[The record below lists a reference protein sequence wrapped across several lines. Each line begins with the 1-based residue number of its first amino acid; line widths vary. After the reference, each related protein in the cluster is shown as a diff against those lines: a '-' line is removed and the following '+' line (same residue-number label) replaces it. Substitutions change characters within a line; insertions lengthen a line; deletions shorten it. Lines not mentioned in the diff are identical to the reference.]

1 MTTPATN
8 PLSYNAYVQNLGVM
22 TIAQT
27 IETAGVSEFVDAPM
41 QTILPQALNYAELRI
56 ARDVDFL
63 QARSFNTYTLTQG
76 NNILQIP
83 INDFM
88 FLETLEVTQNSGATI
103 VNSAPLIPVTKEFI
117 QNCYAGAAS
126 ANTPRYFAMIGD
138 TFGDGADSF
147 LNVLL
152 GPVPNYAYPV
162 RVFGVIRLPSL
173 AKFAVAGA
181 ADTSYTWISQ
191 FLPDMLMMASMI
203 YISAFQRNF
212 SATSDSPD
220 MGASYEKQYQ
230 ALRLGAISEENRR
243 KFNES
248 GWSSL
253 STPVSATPSR
263 G

>member
-1 MTTPATN
+1 MASTPATN
-8 PLSYNAYVQNLGVM
+8 PLSYNGYVQNLGVM
-22 TIAQT
+22 TVADT
-27 IETAGVSEFVDAPM
+27 LETSGVYSFVDSPM

-56 ARDVDFL
+56 QRDIDFL
-63 QARSFNTYTLTQG
+63 QARSSNTYTMTQG

-83 INDFM
+83 INDF
-88 FLETLEVTQNSGATI
+88 FAVETLEVTQNSGATI
-103 VNSAPLIPVTKEFI
+103 VNSSPLTPVTKEFI

-126 ANTPRYFAMIGD
+126 ANTPRFFAMIGD
-138 TFGDGADSF
+138 TFGDGGNSF

-173 AKFAVAGA
+173 AKYATSGP
-181 ADTSYTWISQ
+181 ADTQYTFISQ
-191 FLPDMLMMASMI
+191 FLPDLLMMASMI

-212 SATSDSPD
+212 SATSDD
-220 MGASYEKQYQ
+220 AQMGQSYEKQYQ

-248 GWSSL
+248 AWSSY
-253 STPVSATPSR
+253 STPVSATATR
-263 G
+263 

>member
-1 MTTPATN
+1 MTAPATN
-8 PLSYNAYVQNLGVM
+8 PLSYNAYVQNLAVM
-22 TIAQT
+22 AVAITS
-27 IETAGVSEFVDAPM
+27 ETAGVWSFVDPDL

-56 ARDVDFL
+56 QRDIDFL
-63 QARSFNTYTLTQG
+63 QARSSNTYTLTQG
-76 NNILQIP
+76 NNVLQIP
-83 INDFM
+83 VNDF
-88 FLETLEVTQNSGATI
+88 FTIETLEVTQNSGATV
-103 VNSAPLIPVTKEFI
+103 VNSSPLVPVSKEFI

-126 ANTPRYFAMIGD
+126 ADTPRYFAMIGD

-147 LNVLL
+147 LNILL

-162 RVFGVIRLPSL
+162 RAFGVVRLPSL
-173 AKFAVAGA
+173 AKYATNGQ

-212 SATSDSPD
+212 GSTSDDPA
-220 MGASYEKQYQ
+220 MGQTYEKQYQ

-248 GWSSL
+248 AWSSY
-253 STPVSATPSR
+253 STPVSATPTR

>member
-1 MTTPATN
+1 MSAPATN

-22 TIAQT
+22 AVADTV
-27 IETAGVSEFVDAPM
+27 ENAGVYGFVDPPL

-63 QARSFNTYTLTQG
+63 QARSSNTYTLTAG
-76 NNILQIP
+76 NNVLQIP

-103 VNSAPLIPVTKEFI
+103 VNSTPLTPVTKEFI

-138 TFGDGADSF
+138 TFGDGGDSF
-147 LNVLL
+147 INVLL

-173 AKFAVAGA
+173 AKFAVIGT

-191 FLPDMLMMASMI
+191 FLPDMLVVASMI
-203 YISAFQRNF
+203 YISAFQRQF
-212 SATSDSPD
+212 SATSDDPA
-220 MGASYEKQYQ
+220 MGQTYEKQYQ

-248 GWSSL
+248 SWSSY